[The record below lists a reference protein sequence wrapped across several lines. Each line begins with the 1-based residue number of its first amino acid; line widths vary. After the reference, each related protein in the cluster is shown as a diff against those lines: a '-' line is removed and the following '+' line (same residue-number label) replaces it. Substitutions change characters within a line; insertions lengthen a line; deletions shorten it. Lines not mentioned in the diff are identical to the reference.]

1 MRFDQSHLLLFTNT
15 LLFQKRSGSQSLE
28 NRRGGSRLRP
38 IHQQA
43 CYRAS
48 WKSCEIHHSSPAAEL
63 CLFDI
68 SQVEIFITAQENSC
82 KSHDAEHLLHRF
94 AQKEMVTSAH
104 HCLLFFSLSVFT
116 DVTLQTCFASAIE
129 SLFELCLRI
138 RVFPFIFLFICPCLH
153 IYRVAPQFWPQQQQK
168 SYLRK
173 QSHTS
178 DPKVTSGQSQ

>member
-48 WKSCEIHHSSPAAEL
+48 WKSCKIICVLLPNLVS
-63 CLFDI
+63 FDI
-68 SQVEIFITAQENSC
+68 SQVEIFITAQESSC

-94 AQKEMVTSAH
+94 AQKEMVTSAY
-104 HCLLFFSLSVFT
+104 HCLLFFPLSVFT
-116 DVTLQTCFASAIE
+116 DVTFHICFASAIE

-138 RVFPFIFLFICPCLH
+138 RVFPFIFPFICPCSH
-153 IYRVAPQFWPQQQQK
+153 VYRVAPQFWPQQ
-168 SYLRK
+168 
-173 QSHTS
+173 
-178 DPKVTSGQSQ
+178 